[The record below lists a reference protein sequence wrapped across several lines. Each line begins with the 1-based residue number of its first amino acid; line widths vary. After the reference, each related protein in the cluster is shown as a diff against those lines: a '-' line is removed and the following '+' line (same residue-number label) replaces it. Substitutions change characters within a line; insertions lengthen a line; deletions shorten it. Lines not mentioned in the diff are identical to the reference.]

1 VNITSILLAGV
12 GGQGIILA
20 SKILSKCAFTAGFM
34 VKESQL
40 HGMAQRGGSVI
51 SHVRFGEEVYS
62 PLIPEGKADFMV
74 ALEELEGLRYTY
86 FLKSS
91 AQVIL
96 NSNRVPPSII
106 IPENSR
112 YPENI
117 KEKLEYHGFQVD
129 AIKAPA
135 IAKEL
140 GNLKVENIIL
150 LGALS
155 RYLPFTMEPWQK
167 TIEESVPAKTIEIN
181 MKAFSTG
188 REIKSAW
195 DIVQKQI
202 KADRKDVL
210 AIAG

>member
-12 GGQGIILA
+12 GGQGIVLA
-20 SKILSKCAFTAGFM
+20 SKILAKCAFTAGFM
-34 VKESQL
+34 VKESEL

-62 PLIPEGKADFMV
+62 PLIPRGKADFMV

-96 NSNRVPPSII
+96 NSKQVAPSII
-106 IPENSR
+106 IPENSS
-112 YPENI
+112 YPENV
-117 KEKLEYHGFQVD
+117 KEKLESCGFRVD
-129 AIKAPA
+129 AIKALE

-150 LGALS
+150 VGALS
-155 RYLPFTMEPWQK
+155 RYLPFTMADWQK
-167 TIEESVPAKTIEIN
+167 TIEESVPVKTIEIN
-181 MKAFSTG
+181 MKAFETG
-188 REIKSAW
+188 RN
-195 DIVQKQI
+195 
-202 KADRKDVL
+202 R
-210 AIAG
+210 

>member
-1 VNITSILLAGV
+1 MNITSILLAGV
-12 GGQGIILA
+12 GGQGIVLA
-20 SKILSKCAFTAGFM
+20 SKILAKCAFTAGYM
-34 VKESQL
+34 VKESEL

-62 PLIPEGKADFMV
+62 PLIPGGKADFLV

-96 NSNRVPPSII
+96 NSKQVAPSII

-117 KEKLEYHGFQVD
+117 KEKLESLGFRVD
-129 AIKAPA
+129 AVKALEE
-135 IAKEL
+135 AKEL

-150 LGALS
+150 IGALS
-155 RYLPFTMEPWQK
+155 RYLPFTVEDWQR
-167 TIEESVPAKTIEIN
+167 TIEESVPVKTIEIN
-181 MKAFSTG
+181 MKAFITG
-188 REIKSAW
+188 REIK
-195 DIVQKQI
+195 
-202 KADRKDVL
+202 
-210 AIAG
+210 